1 MARRLLPA
9 LLAMATAF
17 ATLPARAQPY
27 EELLET
33 CKSPTSAS
41 DGIAACE
48 SLIAIHRDEPD
59 QLAIAHYRRGNS
71 YRQMREYDLALEDYN
86 KALNLKPDYIAALNN
101 RGLVYRAKGLVDR
114 AIQDFDEAIRLW
126 PKFALGLRNRGGAH
140 NAKGRYD
147 LAIRD
152 FDRVVDLTPDDPWIY
167 YWRGGVRR
175 AQGKYDLAIKDM
187 DEAIRLDPD
196 FAKAYDR
203 RGVVYEKLEQ
213 NDRAIQDCSP
223 VPFNL
228 FPSTGQSIWRRSTP
242 PSGTTAPTPA
252 TSRTSS
258 ISPSRTTQ
266 RRSG

>member
-71 YRQMREYDLALEDYN
+71 YRRMREYDLALEDYN

-101 RGLVYRAKGLVDR
+101 RGLFYRAKGR
-114 AIQDFDEAIRLW
+114 RSAIQDFDEAIRLW
-126 PKFALGLRNRGGAH
+126 PKFALGLRT
-140 NAKGRYD
+140 GR
-147 LAIRD
+147 RQ
-152 FDRVVDLTPDDPWIY
+152 TPRAVTISPSGTSIEWSTLRRMHPWIY

-213 NDRAIQDCSP
+213 YDRAIEDYDRAI
-223 VPFNL
+223 
-228 FPSTGQSIWRRSTP
+228 IWRRSTP